1 MPPISILLH
10 PFQELEMLMK
20 THGIV
25 HPRLDGSAQ
34 LLTDVFAQ
42 PELQFLKSEQS
53 LVAATMALEADLL
66 DESLPVSGDPMLST
80 LNSQDVYVNSQR
92 NNDIIDLLKMNVS
105 CQWCFTFYS
114 FVARYVLFAVEE

>member
-1 MPPISILLH
+1 
-10 PFQELEMLMK
+10 MLMK

-25 HPRLDGSAQ
+25 HPRLDSSAQ

-66 DESLPVSGDPMLST
+66 DDSPVCGDPMLST

-105 CQWCFTFYS
+105 CQ
-114 FVARYVLFAVEE
+114 